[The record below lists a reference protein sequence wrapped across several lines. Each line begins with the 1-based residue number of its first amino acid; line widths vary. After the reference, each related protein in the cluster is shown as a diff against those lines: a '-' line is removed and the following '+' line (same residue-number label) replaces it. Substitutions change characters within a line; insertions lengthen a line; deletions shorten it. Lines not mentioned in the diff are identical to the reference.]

1 MHSPRRPPPSFRPSK
16 PLQPDSGE
24 RLAKRVAQMIP
35 CSRSEAEKYIEG
47 GWVQVNGVVVEEP
60 QFRVDQ
66 QTVAIDPHASLL
78 QLSAVTLVLHK
89 AAGVPWD
96 KAVASVQTNTHWA
109 QDSSG
114 TRVLKRHFQKLECD
128 VPLETGATGLMVFT
142 QDWRTQRKLVED
154 MDAMEHELIAD
165 VRGEVSEEALITIQR
180 ALKDERN
187 PLPFAKASINSST
200 PDRSKLRFAIKGA
213 HPGLVAH
220 LCEKAQLEML
230 ALRRIRLG
238 RVALADL
245 PLGQW
250 RYLAEGERF

>member
-1 MHSPRRPPPSFRPSK
+1 
-16 PLQPDSGE
+16 
-24 RLAKRVAQMIP
+24 MIP

-47 GWVQVNGVVVEEP
+47 GWVQVDGVVIEEP

-66 QTVAIDPHASLL
+66 QTVVIDPHASLL
-78 QLSAVTLVLHK
+78 HLGAVTLVLNK

-96 KAVASVQTNTHWA
+96 KAVASLGTSTHWA
-109 QDSSG
+109 QDRSD
-114 TRVLKRHFQKLECD
+114 TRMLKRHFQKLECD

-154 MDAMEHELIAD
+154 MEAMEHELIAD

-180 ALKDERN
+180 ALKDERH
-187 PLPFAKASINSST
+187 PLPFAKASINSNT
-200 PDRSKLRFAIKGA
+200 PERSKLRFAVKGA

-220 LCEKAQLEML
+220 LCEKAKLEML

>member
-1 MHSPRRPPPSFRPSK
+1 MHAPRRPPPPSRSAK
-16 PLQPDSGE
+16 PPPPDTGE

-47 GWVQVNGVVVEEP
+47 GWVSVDGVVIEEP

-66 QTVAIDPHASLL
+66 QTVAIDPHASLM
-78 QLSAVTLVLHK
+78 QLTPVTLVLNK
-89 AAGVPWD
+89 PAGTPWD
-96 KAVASVQTNTHWA
+96 KAITALNTGTHWT
-109 QDSSG
+109 QDNSG

-180 ALKDERN
+180 ALKDERH
-187 PLPFAKASINSST
+187 PLPFAKASVNSST
-200 PDRSKLRFAIKGA
+200 PERSKLRFAVKGA

-220 LCEKAQLEML
+220 LCEKAQLEIL

-238 RVALADL
+238 RIALADL